1 MILCA
6 WVNVFIP
13 PPPYR
18 KFVLSEKQEIKMRGC
33 LEHIVIVIYNLCR
46 IKDYNAR
53 TMMLM
58 TRVLRGNNTLMN
70 FTLFH
75 FLYTLKCMTR
85 IFTFIPFHTSS
96 GLILIHYTLF
106 LPVEDENLEGI
117 LFVYGPWKLIQFESL
132 LVEHISRRIEGC
144 YCHKYTSITQ
154 SNIHLYSLQ
163 GYIQPFQIN
172 LISSQYEIA
181 NQSQGFECE
190 RIKWQFVW
198 VWILFVLRPSIRIQ

>member
-1 MILCA
+1 
-6 WVNVFIP
+6 
-13 PPPYR
+13 
-18 KFVLSEKQEIKMRGC
+18 MRGC

-46 IKDYNAR
+46 IKDYNTR

-75 FLYTLKCMTR
+75 FLYILKCMTR

-106 LPVEDENLEGI
+106 LPVKDENSEGI
-117 LFVYGPWKLIQFESL
+117 FFVYGPQKLIQFRSL
-132 LVEHISRRIEGC
+132 LRVSISLGVNGAATATYTHPSVKYSPVLAVRI
-144 YCHKYTSITQ
+144 H
-154 SNIHLYSLQ
+154 
-163 GYIQPFQIN
+163 PFQIN

-198 VWILFVLRPSIRIQ
+198 VWIPSVLRPSIRIQ